1 MKKNILIVEDEA
13 IIAKSLKLCL
23 GELGYHVFKPVSTG
37 EAAVQSADK
46 NSPDLIL
53 MDVRL
58 RGLMNGYDA
67 VTKIRLHSNIPVIY
81 LTGGDQFQ
89 IDEKAKNTKP
99 YDYIIKPFDIE
110 VLEKKIRKLL
120 EEQCNFLKAAH
131 AKTA

>member
-1 MKKNILIVEDEA
+1 MKTILVVDDELKIV
-13 IIAKSLKLCL
+13 KLVRDYL
-23 GELGYHVFKPVSTG
+23 EQAGP
-37 EAAVQSADK
+37 
-46 NSPDLIL
+46 PDLIL

-58 RGLMNGYDA
+58 RGQMNGYEVIA
-67 VTKIRLHSNIPVIY
+67 KIRQHSNIPVIY

-99 YDYIIKPFDIE
+99 YDYIVKPFDIE

-120 EEQCNFLKAAH
+120 EEQCNSLKAAH